1 MIRDWHTGLSIRRG
15 FGLVGLSRNAVKA
28 PRAKID
34 KDKPLVAAL
43 TKLAAKHP
51 RLGYRMLHHPVNTW
65 SSERASGSA
74 GIRSTD
80 CAAVPSPQRAGL
92 ATSIRLAPPPKARP
106 QSRAAPWA
114 TGWFARSGRGGA
126 GRAWGREVYPRVSV
140 GWLEHSLRPRLRLV
154 RPEGRRH

>member
-1 MIRDWHTGLSIRRG
+1 MVSPTRRREAVDLLREWHPGLSIRRAC
-15 FGLVGLSRNAVKA
+15 GLVGLSRNAVKA

-51 RLGYRMLHHPVNTW
+51 RLGYRMLHHPVVTW

-80 CAAVPSPQRAGL
+80 CAAAMGFACPAASGGVEPSERRRTRCTCCVQRPGT
-92 ATSIRLAPPPKARP
+92 TSGPGT
-106 QSRAAPWA
+106 S
-114 TGWFARSGRGGA
+114 
-126 GRAWGREVYPRVSV
+126 
-140 GWLEHSLRPRLRLV
+140 
-154 RPEGRRH
+154 